1 MVYMYVCVCIYIYTH
16 IYTHTCIH
24 IHSHIYIYTQRYALH
39 YLYVCVC
46 VYIYNGILLSIKRNE
61 ILPFATTWMDVE
73 SIIQS
78 KITEKGK
85 YNMIYFICG
94 I

>member
-1 MVYMYVCVCIYIYTH
+1 MYIHIHTHIYTHMYTYTFTYIYIYTH
-16 IYTHTCIH
+16 
-24 IHSHIYIYTQRYALH
+24 RYALH

-46 VYIYNGILLSIKRNE
+46 VCIYNGILLSIKRNE

-78 KITEKGK
+78 KIRQRKANT
-85 YNMIYFICG
+85 I
-94 I
+94 

>member
-1 MVYMYVCVCIYIYTH
+1 MYTYTFTYIYI
-16 IYTHTCIH
+16 HTQIC
-24 IHSHIYIYTQRYALH
+24 TALFIC
-39 YLYVCVC
+39 VCVC

-78 KITEKGK
+78 KIRQRKANT
-85 YNMIYFICG
+85 I
-94 I
+94 

>member
-1 MVYMYVCVCIYIYTH
+1 MYIHIHTH
-16 IYTHTCIH
+16 IYTHRYTYTFTY
-24 IHSHIYIYTQRYALH
+24 IYIHTQICTALFIC
-39 YLYVCVC
+39 VCVC

>member
-1 MVYMYVCVCIYIYTH
+1 MCVYVYT
-16 IYTHTCIH
+16 YTHTYIH
-24 IHSHIYIYTQRYALH
+24 THVYIYIHIYIYIHTQICTALFIC
-39 YLYVCVC
+39 VCVC

>member
-1 MVYMYVCVCIYIYTH
+1 MCVYVYT
-16 IYTHTCIH
+16 YTHTCIHTRIH
-24 IHSHIYIYTQRYALH
+24 IHSHIYIYTHICTALFIC
-39 YLYVCVC
+39 VCVC
-46 VYIYNGILLSIKRNE
+46 IYIYNGILLSIKRNE

>member
-16 IYTHTCIH
+16 MYTYTFTY
-24 IHSHIYIYTQRYALH
+24 IYIHTQICTALFIC
-39 YLYVCVC
+39 VCVC

>member
-1 MVYMYVCVCIYIYTH
+1 MYIHIHTH
-16 IYTHTCIH
+16 IYTHMYTYTFTY
-24 IHSHIYIYTQRYALH
+24 IYIHTQICTALFIC
-39 YLYVCVC
+39 VCVC

-78 KITEKGK
+78 KIRQRKANT
-85 YNMIYFICG
+85 I
-94 I
+94 

>member
-1 MVYMYVCVCIYIYTH
+1 MYIHIHTH
-16 IYTHTCIH
+16 IYTHMYTYTFTY
-24 IHSHIYIYTQRYALH
+24 IYIHTQICTALFIC
-39 YLYVCVC
+39 VCVC

>member
-1 MVYMYVCVCIYIYTH
+1 MCVYVYT
-16 IYTHTCIH
+16 YTHTYIH
-24 IHSHIYIYTQRYALH
+24 THVYIYIHIYIYIHTQICTALFIC
-39 YLYVCVC
+39 VCVC

-78 KITEKGK
+78 KIRQRKANT
-85 YNMIYFICG
+85 I
-94 I
+94 

>member
-1 MVYMYVCVCIYIYTH
+1 MYIHIHTH
-16 IYTHTCIH
+16 IYTHRYTYTFTY
-24 IHSHIYIYTQRYALH
+24 IYIHTQICTALFIC
-39 YLYVCVC
+39 VCVC

-78 KITEKGK
+78 KIRQRKANT
-85 YNMIYFICG
+85 I
-94 I
+94 